1 MLRQRLLKNSPPRM
15 ISRPP
20 LPCAVILRR
29 CCSPVARPR
38 FLAAPTSMP
47 GDLCDRCHVNLA
59 RCQRRARRRACPAT
73 AQSRRLL
80 ARASA
85 ADRDPRRLRAWG
97 LRSLHRARERRDR
110 SFLPDARG
118 ADPRRV
124 RRNHRGIIRQRR
136 DRRSAGRFSRAQ
148 CVAMRVLHAGNADG
162 RAGSIETAC
171 RAGPGAD
178 TRASFRQLLPL
189 HRLSGDCRC
198 GRDHGAGAHGEHAMI
213 VASANPEGLSVLD
226 RPNSYIG
233 KVVPRPNLER
243 LMQGRGLYVS
253 DMVLPRMAHVVF
265 LRSPHAH
272 ARITGI
278 DAAAARRVPGV
289 VAIVTGEALAAV
301 ITPWVGVLSHLK
313 GLKSAPQHAIAIDHV
328 RWQGEAV
335 AAVVATSRAV
345 AEDAAEIVSVE
356 YQELDAVTDMRT
368 ALDPETPVIHSSLGD
383 NLAFERNLDAGAVDA
398 AFAESDAVV
407 EADFIFGRHT
417 GVTLEP
423 RSVVADWNAAEA
435 RLTIYQGTQ
444 APHMVQNIAAL
455 HLGLTDS
462 QVRVVCKDVGG
473 SFGIKVHIY
482 ADEMATYAL
491 SKLLLRPVKFVAD
504 RVESFNTD
512 IHARDHRCKGRIGV
526 KRDGTI
532 TAFEIDA
539 LTGIGPY
546 SMYPRTSA
554 IEANQ
559 VVNLVGGPY
568 VTKNYRARARVVFQN
583 KNVMCQYRAVGHP
596 IAVAVTEGLVELAAA
611 KIGMDPLELRRR
623 NLIADDAH
631 PSSGPSGIKFEALSN
646 HAAMDKLVKMM
657 DYNALRAE
665 QAALRSKNIHR
676 GIGIASF
683 IEVTNPSA
691 AFYGV
696 GGARISSQDGVAVR
710 LDATGSVICQTSITE
725 QGQGSE
731 SLTAQ
736 IVGSVL
742 GVSMER
748 VRVILG
754 DTDHTPYGGGTRASR
769 GAGIGGEAALQAAK
783 ILRKNVLDVA
793 AAILQSSPA
802 ELDIVNDAIVSAV
815 DGSSRID
822 LKELSRIV
830 YFRPDTLPPGIQP
843 ELMATRHFVPR
854 EYPFAFTNGV
864 QASWLEVDTDTGFVK
879 LLRHWVV
886 EDCGTII
893 NPQLVDEQIRG
904 GVVQGLGAAL
914 FEKCIYDERGQL
926 TNANMADYLVPMSG
940 EMPDIDVGH
949 VVSPTLETELGA
961 KGAGEAGTAGAA
973 AAVANAVNDALK
985 PFGAII
991 S

>member
-1 MLRQRLLKNSPPRM
+1 MTVVRPNS
-15 ISRPP
+15 
-20 LPCAVILRR
+20 
-29 CCSPVARPR
+29 
-38 FLAAPTSMP
+38 
-47 GDLCDRCHVNLA
+47 
-59 RCQRRARRRACPAT
+59 
-73 AQSRRLL
+73 
-80 ARASA
+80 
-85 ADRDPRRLRAWG
+85 
-97 LRSLHRARERRDR
+97 
-110 SFLPDARG
+110 
-118 ADPRRV
+118 
-124 RRNHRGIIRQRR
+124 
-136 DRRSAGRFSRAQ
+136 
-148 CVAMRVLHAGNADG
+148 
-162 RAGSIETAC
+162 
-171 RAGPGAD
+171 
-178 TRASFRQLLPL
+178 
-189 HRLSGDCRC
+189 
-198 GRDHGAGAHGEHAMI
+198 
-213 VASANPEGLSVLD
+213 EGLSVLD
-226 RPNSYIG
+226 KPNSYIG
-233 KVVPRPNLER
+233 KTVPRPNLDR

-253 DMVLPRMAHVVF
+253 DMELPRMAHVMF

-272 ARITGI
+272 AKIAGI
-278 DAAAARRVPGV
+278 DPSAARQMPGV
-289 VAIVTGEALAAV
+289 VAVVTGQELAKV

-313 GLKSAPQHAIAIDHV
+313 GLKSAPQHAIAINRV
-328 RWQGEAV
+328 CWQGEAV
-335 AAVVATSRAV
+335 AAVVATSRAF
-345 AEDAAEIVSVE
+345 AEDAAEAVLVE
-356 YQELDAVTDMRT
+356 YDELDAVTDMRT
-368 ALDPETPVIHSSLGD
+368 ALDPQTPVIHPSLGD
-383 NLAFERNLDAGAVDA
+383 NLAFERNLDAGKVDQA
-398 AFAESDAVV
+398 LADSDEIV
-407 EADFIFGRHT
+407 EAEFIFGRHT

-423 RSVVADWNAAEA
+423 RAVVADWNAAEA

-455 HLGLTDS
+455 HLGLAEQ

-491 SKLLLRPVKFVAD
+491 SKLLRRPIKFVAD

-532 TAFEIDA
+532 MAFEIDD

-568 VTKNYRARARVVFQN
+568 VTRNYRARARVVFQN

-596 IAVAVTEGLVELAAA
+596 IACSVTEGLVDLAATR
-611 KIGMDPLELRRR
+611 IGMDPVEIRRR
-623 NLIADDAH
+623 NLVPEDAY
-631 PSSGPSGIKFEALSN
+631 PCASPSGLRFEQLSH
-646 HAAMDKLVKMM
+646 HASLSKILGMM
-657 DYNALRAE
+657 DYEGLRAQ
-665 QAALRSKNIHR
+665 QAALRKSGIHR

-696 GGARISSQDGVAVR
+696 GGARISSQDGVTLR
-710 LDATGSVICQTSITE
+710 LDAQGAVICHTSITE

-748 VRVILG
+748 VRVLLG
-754 DTDHTPYGGGTRASR
+754 DTDNTPYGGGTWASR
-769 GAGIGGEAALQAAK
+769 GAGIGGEAALQATK
-783 ILRKNVLDVA
+783 ILRKNILDVA
-793 AAILQSSPA
+793 AAILQSTAA
-802 ELDIVNDAIVSAV
+802 ELDIANNVVVNAG
-815 DGSSRID
+815 DGAPRI
-822 LKELSRIV
+822 ELEELARIV

-864 QASWLEVDTDTGFVK
+864 QASWLDVDTETGFIK
-879 LLRHWVV
+879 LLKHWVV

-914 FEKCIYDERGQL
+914 FEKCIYDESGQL
-926 TNANMADYLVPMSG
+926 TNANMADYLVPMSV

-949 VVSPTLETELGA
+949 VVSPTLESELGA

-973 AAVANAVNDALK
+973 AAVANALNDALA
-985 PFGAII
+985 PFGTIVTEIPLTPRVILTALGRI
-991 S
+991 

>member
-1 MLRQRLLKNSPPRM
+1 MS
-15 ISRPP
+15 
-20 LPCAVILRR
+20 
-29 CCSPVARPR
+29 
-38 FLAAPTSMP
+38 APT
-47 GDLCDRCHVNLA
+47 
-59 RCQRRARRRACPAT
+59 
-73 AQSRRLL
+73 
-80 ARASA
+80 
-85 ADRDPRRLRAWG
+85 PRSE
-97 LRSLHRARERRDR
+97 SL
-110 SFLPDARG
+110 
-118 ADPRRV
+118 
-124 RRNHRGIIRQRR
+124 
-136 DRRSAGRFSRAQ
+136 
-148 CVAMRVLHAGNADG
+148 
-162 RAGSIETAC
+162 SI
-171 RAGPGAD
+171 
-178 TRASFRQLLPL
+178 
-189 HRLSGDCRC
+189 
-198 GRDHGAGAHGEHAMI
+198 
-213 VASANPEGLSVLD
+213 LD

-233 KVVPRPNLER
+233 KTVPRPNLDR

-253 DMVLPRMAHVVF
+253 DLELPRMAHVVF

-272 ARITGI
+272 AKIVAI
-278 DAAAARRVPGV
+278 DAAEAKLKPGV
-289 VAIVTGEALAAV
+289 IAVVTGQDLATV
-301 ITPWVGVLSHLK
+301 ITPWVGVLSHMK
-313 GLKSAPQHAIAIDHV
+313 SLKSAPQHAIAVDRV
-328 RWQGEAV
+328 CWQGEAV
-335 AAVVATSRAV
+335 AAVIATSRAL
-345 AEDAAEIVSVE
+345 AEDAMDVVSVE

-368 ALDPETPVIHSSLGD
+368 ALDPATAIIHPSLGD
-383 NLAFERNLDAGAVDA
+383 NLAFERVYDTGAVDA
-398 AFAESDAVV
+398 AFAASDEIV
-407 EADFIFGRHT
+407 ETEFIFGRHT

-455 HLGLTDS
+455 HLGLEER

-491 SKLLLRPVKFVAD
+491 SRLLRRPVKFVAD
-504 RVESFNTD
+504 RLESFNTD

-526 KRDGTI
+526 KRDGSI
-532 TAFEIDA
+532 VAFEIDD

-568 VTKNYRARARVVFQN
+568 VTQNYRARARVVFQN

-596 IAVAVTEGLVELAAA
+596 IACSVTEGLVDLAAA
-611 KIGMDPLELRRR
+611 KIGMDPIEIRRR
-623 NLIADDAH
+623 NLVPDDAY
-631 PSSGPSGIKFEALSN
+631 PCASASGLKFEKLSH
-646 HAAMDKLVKMM
+646 HASLAKLVEMM
-657 DYNALRAE
+657 NYDGLRSE
-665 QAALRSKNIHR
+665 QAALRKKNIYR

-696 GGARISSQDGVAVR
+696 GGAKISSQDGVAIR
-710 LDATGSVICQTSITE
+710 LDAQGAVICQTSITE

-754 DTDHTPYGGGTRASR
+754 DTDNTPYGGGTWASR

-783 ILRKNVLDVA
+783 VLRKNILDVA
-793 AAILQSSPA
+793 AAILQSTPA
-802 ELDIVNDAIVSAV
+802 ELDIADDTVVNVS
-815 DGSSRID
+815 DGAPRIE
-822 LKELSRIV
+822 LKELARIV

-864 QASWLEVDTDTGFVK
+864 QASWLEVDPETGFIK
-879 LLRHWVV
+879 LLKHWVV

-914 FEKCIYDERGQL
+914 FEKCIYDDNGQL

-949 VVSPTLETELGA
+949 IVSPTKESELGA

-985 PFGAII
+985 PFGAVMTEIPLTPQLVLAALGRI
-991 S
+991 